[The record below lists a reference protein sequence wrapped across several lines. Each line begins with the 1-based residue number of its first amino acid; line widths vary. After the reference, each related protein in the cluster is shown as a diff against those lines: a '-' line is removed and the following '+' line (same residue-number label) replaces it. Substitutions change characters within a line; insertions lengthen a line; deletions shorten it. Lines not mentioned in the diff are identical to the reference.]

1 MQTSVFAGGA
11 DGNLRGMHF
20 EIDSKAMR
28 RVEDGQDIVQVVEV
42 DTNISAG
49 VQISTFGRQ
58 LVKLH

>member
-1 MQTSVFAGGA
+1 
-11 DGNLRGMHF
+11 
-20 EIDSKAMR
+20 MR